1 MLTSMISAISGILI
15 FSAVSHWACQK
26 VC

>member
-1 MLTSMISAISGILI
+1 MLTSMTSAISGILI
-15 FSAVSHWACQK
+15 FRLWSHWACQK